1 MRILA
6 ATLLWCLA
14 AQAAAQSAP
23 ARDPTRQ
30 PEGRVSKGGVAPILD
45 MRIQDAGIAL
55 PKGLE
60 EQQAGEPPKPEP
72 TLQSAPKPSAP
83 QAPPAPPK

>member
-6 ATLLWCLA
+6 ATLLSCLA

-60 EQQAGEPPKPEP
+60 EQQAGELPKPEAAP
-72 TLQSAPKPSAP
+72 EPKPSTP

>member
-6 ATLLWCLA
+6 ASLLLCLA
-14 AQAAAQSAP
+14 APAAAQSAP
-23 ARDPTRQ
+23 ATRDPTRQ

-60 EQQAGEPPKPEP
+60 EQQAGELPKPEAAP
-72 TLQSAPKPSAP
+72 EPKPATP
-83 QAPPAPPK
+83 QAPPAQPK